1 MFNSYVKLRIHL
13 KPMGQ
18 WALFSVNH
26 ISYLGPTC
34 LAGAAPLQSGDAKLV
49 EFMGYDYPHHET
61 WPGESSKKMVFL
73 NGKIMDNSWIFHC
86 YGWLPKGIYYIKYI
100 YIFIH
105 TLRTKTRRNPMV
117 YIYIY
122 EDGVMGTNP
131 LVICHSFRPVIHV
144 FQFASCYVV
153 YWRLLVLW
161 IQISCWFPCS
171 KWSPNYCNE
180 DTFGMAWNI
189 ASHM

>member
-1 MFNSYVKLRIHL
+1 
-13 KPMGQ
+13 MGQ

-49 EFMGYDYPHHET
+49 EFMGMTTLIMKRGLENPRKN
-61 WPGESSKKMVFL
+61 GVFEW
-73 NGKIMDNSWIFHC
+73 KIMDNSWIFHC
-86 YGWLPKGIYYIKYI
+86 YGWLPKGIYYINIYI
-100 YIFIH
+100 YIY
-105 TLRTKTRRNPMV
+105 TYLENQNPPKS
-117 YIYIY
+117 YGIYIY

>member
-86 YGWLPKGIYYIKYI
+86 YGWLPKGIYYIKNIYIYLYIPWEPKPAEILWYI
-100 YIFIH
+100 YIW
-105 TLRTKTRRNPMV
+105 RWG
-117 YIYIY
+117 
-122 EDGVMGTNP
+122 DGDKPSGNLSQFSTCDP
-131 LVICHSFRPVIHV
+131 CLPVRKLLCSLLEAIGFV
-144 FQFASCYVV
+144 DSNI
-153 YWRLLVLW
+153 LLVPLFEM
-161 IQISCWFPCS
+161 ITQLL
-171 KWSPNYCNE
+171 
-180 DTFGMAWNI
+180 
-189 ASHM
+189 